1 MSNEV
6 KTKAKVFRLT
16 RRNFLKGSV
25 LSVGGLLLA
34 GHVNASQA
42 KPSIKASNQLLE
54 QLGSQNMN
62 QAKTVTTSQL
72 DMAYYEQG
80 EGDRAVIL
88 LHGFPDE
95 AWGWQAVSEGLAAQ
109 GFHTYAP
116 YLRGFGPT
124 RFLSNDIP
132 RSGQLAALVTDIL
145 EFADALG
152 LERFTLVGHDWGA
165 RAAQGVA
172 ALYPERVEHLISFTK
187 YELAWSDEGFPPFET
202 LHALWYQWVLLSE
215 MGPPLLYAVRKGFCR
230 YLWQVWS
237 PTWDFSDEEFE
248 NAATAFENP
257 DFVEVVLS
265 GYRYARVEGAV
276 SDESLEKL
284 EQQLAAGPTITV
296 PTTLLIGADDGI
308 VQPFPGDERWKQH
321 FVGEASRRLLKGV
334 GHFPH
339 REAPGEVVGAIL
351 RKEVVA

>member
-1 MSNEV
+1 MR
-6 KTKAKVFRLT
+6 KT
-16 RRNFLKGSV
+16 
-25 LSVGGLLLA
+25 
-34 GHVNASQA
+34 
-42 KPSIKASNQLLE
+42 
-54 QLGSQNMN
+54 
-62 QAKTVTTSQL
+62 KTVTTSQL
-72 DMAYYEQG
+72 DLAYYEQG

-95 AWGWQAVSEGLAAQ
+95 AGGWQRVSEGLAAQ

-124 RFLSNDIP
+124 RFLEDAP
-132 RSGQLAALVTDIL
+132 RSGQLAALVTDVL

-172 ALYPERVEHLISFTK
+172 ALHPRRVKHLVSFTD
-187 YELAWSDEGFPPFET
+187 YEVAWSNDGFPPFSV

-215 MGPPLLYAVRKGFCR
+215 MGPPLLYADRRGFCR

-237 PTWDFSDEEFE
+237 PTWDFGEEVFE
-248 NAATAFENP
+248 RAATAFDNP
-257 DFVEVVLS
+257 DFAEVVLS
-265 GYRYARVEGAV
+265 GYRYGRVEGV
-276 SDESLEKL
+276 GDPKL
-284 EQQLAAGPTITV
+284 ETLERQLTAGPAITV

-308 VQPFPGDERWKQH
+308 VQPTAEDRRWKQR
-321 FVGEASRRLLKGV
+321 FTGEASRHLLEGV

-339 REAPGEVVGAIL
+339 REAPEEVVKVVL
-351 RKEVVA
+351 EKEEVIA